1 MKQIILIF
9 LVLSLLS
16 ALSACGKQ
24 TNLDHDSKLPDSSV
38 ANSDSE
44 IVPND
49 TLPNDTLPDEANSSQ
64 DVASSVGSQ
73 EGDESLN
80 HIVSEPPPTE
90 GAIEKQFELNLVDI
104 DGNAMEGAM
113 TFTIH
118 LPESWEAKGNE
129 IFMDERKIAD
139 IHSGIL
145 NDQSNAFEKLS
156 SQYVDAVATG
166 ELSVGSYWGQFYHM
180 QSEISVSGVTAIK
193 NEIVYCLSV
202 DDKIVTI
209 IFYPSSG
216 TGIKTQRE
224 EFEAVLNSIE

>member
-38 ANSDSE
+38 ANSDAE

-49 TLPNDTLPDEANSSQ
+49 TLPDEVNSSQ

-73 EGDESLN
+73 EVDESLN
-80 HIVSEPPPTE
+80 HIISEPPSTE

-118 LPESWEAKGNE
+118 LPESWEAKENE

-145 NDQSNAFEKLS
+145 NDQGNAFEELS